1 MSLRTTLVKRPRRH
15 RETPRLGV
23 VRAALP
29 RRDGGRAG
37 GCLAALAGG
46 SGSGWLV
53 VGGAAAG
60 VRAATGS
67 WGASW
72 WVGLPRS
79 EATALR
85 RQLEDWLPGVAV
97 LPEEAAKASAT
108 SPTASAG
115 TVLAVELGLR
125 SKRRTLRAELQA
137 EIARGL
143 LEIGVGLRG
152 KETVVVQWLVG
163 GWLARSPV
171 APPAHGRADDSP
183 ISAAWGLLRGE
194 AAPVLDSEAT
204 LAARKKQ
211 SEQLFACVGRVAVW
225 AASGGRRQRLVS
237 RVVGVYKVAQVP
249 GASLQPRW
257 LPSWWVRSRSNRL
270 VLPQLDPPAVLR
282 ADELA
287 AVLGWPLGLSA
298 EQAPECGH
306 ASDAVAATERTVYVD
321 HWWMSR
327 WTERLSARRK
337 SKRRLRQRVVAVSA
351 FPSVSGNVGARRSI
365 GSAAFAC
372 AGTIRCW
379 QVDAAWPTSS
389 CRT

>member
-1 MSLRTTLVKRPRRH
+1 VRRPDLVWCELRFPAEMEAELAVAWLRSL
-15 RETPRLGV
+15 
-23 VRAALP
+23 AA
-29 RRDGGRAG
+29 RGRAG
-37 GCLAALAGG
+37 WWSVVQPLVFELRLDAA
-46 SGSGWLV
+46 
-53 VGGAAAG
+53 
-60 VRAATGS
+60 
-67 WGASW
+67 GASW
-72 WVGLPRS
+72 WVGLHRS

-97 LPEEAAKASAT
+97 LPEEAAKASVG

-115 TVLAVELGLR
+115 TTLAVELGLR

-183 ISAAWGLLRGE
+183 IATAWGLLRGE
-194 AAPVLDSEAT
+194 SAPVLDSEAT

-211 SEQLFACVGRVAVW
+211 SEQLFASVGRLAVR

-237 RVVGVYKVAQVP
+237 LVVGVFKVAQVP
-249 GASLQPRW
+249 GASLDPRW
-257 LPSWWVRSRSNRL
+257 FPSWWVCSRTARL

-287 AVLGWPLGLSA
+287 AVLAWPLLPIERRGSSSRSA
-298 EQAPECGH
+298 NGPAG
-306 ASDAVAATERTVYVD
+306 SSATCVESIWHR
-321 HWWMSR
+321 
-327 WTERLSARRK
+327 
-337 SKRRLRQRVVAVSA
+337 VAVRRD
-351 FPSVSGNVGARRSI
+351 VSPC
-365 GSAAFAC
+365 GSAPLLRTGF
-372 AGTIRCW
+372 
-379 QVDAAWPTSS
+379 AWPGGTGFHPSLGHVRVPHDRS
-389 CRT
+389 A